1 MKAGKAVM
9 QPTMRPIVCS
19 ATLHDH
25 QPPLNLSDDYYAR
38 TNAKS
43 ATLVNKAVRLGSL
56 AL

>member
-9 QPTMRPIVCS
+9 QPTMRPIECS
-19 ATLHDH
+19 ATLHDY
-25 QPPLNLSDDYYAR
+25 QPPFDLLGDHCAR